1 LNLLSR
7 QPVVTVAAL
16 GAIVA
21 LSWGYLFL
29 AAADMRLSMAGMDR
43 SMIMPPKG
51 VVDLLLLLAMWWI
64 MMMGM
69 MLPSAA
75 PMILTF
81 AHVNRSRRARGQ
93 TYVPTALFT
102 AGYLLVWGG
111 FSVAAT
117 LAQWAL
123 ESATL
128 LSAMDMTVDSRLLGG
143 FLFLAAGLYQFT
155 PIKQACLRFCW
166 SPLGLVLN
174 HWRDGAGGALR
185 MGITHGL
192 YCLGCCWVLML
203 LLFVGGVMNLLWI
216 AGLGA
221 IVLIE
226 KLMPPGPWISR
237 ISGVLLT
244 AYGFGLLVMG

>member
-51 VVDLLLLLAMWWI
+51 VVDLLLLLAMWWV

-81 AHVNRSRRARGQ
+81 ANVNRNRRARGQ
-93 TYVPTALFT
+93 PYVPTALFT

-174 HWRDGAGGALR
+174 HWRDGR
-185 MGITHGL
+185 
-192 YCLGCCWVLML
+192 
-203 LLFVGGVMNLLWI
+203 
-216 AGLGA
+216 
-221 IVLIE
+221 
-226 KLMPPGPWISR
+226 R
-237 ISGVLLT
+237 RRT
-244 AYGFGLLVMG
+244 AYGYNARPVLPRLLLGFDVVAVRRRRDEPSLDRWSRRDRPDRKAHAAGTLD